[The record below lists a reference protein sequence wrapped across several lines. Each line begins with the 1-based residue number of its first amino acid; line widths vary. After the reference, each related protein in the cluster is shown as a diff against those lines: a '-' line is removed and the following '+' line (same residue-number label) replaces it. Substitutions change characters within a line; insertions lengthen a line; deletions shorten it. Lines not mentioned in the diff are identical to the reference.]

1 MNLRKDHYRTE
12 TSCFVSKPHLGH
24 FFLLRAGS
32 LPAAGRTLALGAVEA
47 MRSHRT
53 HAKPAAERLG
63 AVKLLKARSP
73 FHSVLFALPREKLFK
88 TSKFET

>member
-1 MNLRKDHYRTE
+1 MFRLE
-12 TSCFVSKPHLGH
+12 TPSRA

-32 LPAAGRTLALGAVEA
+32 LPAAGQTLALGAVEA

-88 TSKFET
+88 RTSLKHRPSFGQHTLY